1 MGYDILSNT
10 TQKTWSCRNFG
21 FIVDLAEAFGW
32 LPEHK
37 GIHYYI
43 GNNYQKV
50 SDEDAFAMAKALNM
64 AIAYIKDAPVN
75 MTAKGTILRTFDAT
89 DVTHLC
95 ALATLAGAG
104 GFTIA

>member
-10 TQKTWSCRNFG
+10 TQDSWNCHNFG

-37 GIHYYI
+37 GSHYYI
-43 GNNYQKV
+43 RNDFQKV
-50 SDEDAFAMAKALNM
+50 SDEDALAMAQALNR

-75 MTAKGTILRTFDAT
+75 MTFDGETLTTFVAGDI
-89 DVTHLC
+89 THLSALT
-95 ALATLAGAG
+95 ALACAG